1 MTTSE
6 TAGARRVPPRHLG
19 VAAIGLILLQALAA
33 CGTPPGLVGGV
44 QAVAPAQA
52 SRQVEAGRWRGVQH
66 WLYQLQNL
74 DVSRAAASGF
84 DLIVTDYSADGSDAH
99 RFTPEQVA
107 RMQAGRPEGRLVL
120 AYMSIGEAED
130 YRFYWRQDW
139 RPGNPAWL
147 LPVNPE
153 WAGNYPVEYWQPEW
167 KRILFGSPDAY
178 LDKIIDAGYD
188 GVYLD
193 LIEAYEH
200 FEASRPTARRDMVE
214 LVREIASY
222 ARDTRGKSQFGVFPQ
237 NGEVLADEPGYLDI
251 ITGIGREDIYYG
263 NPTEGQA
270 SPGDFTAALERY
282 LDRYVAAGKLV
293 LTVDYTRRPEQIAD
307 AYQRA
312 RQRGYVPYVTVRDL
326 NRMTINRGYDPE

>member
-1 MTTSE
+1 MMTSE
-6 TAGARRVPPRHLG
+6 TASSRKVPRHHLG
-19 VAAIGLILLQALAA
+19 VVGIGLILLPALAA
-33 CGTPPGLVGGV
+33 CGTPRGLAGSV
-44 QAVAPAQA
+44 QAAVPVHA
-52 SRQVEAGRWRGVQH
+52 SQQVEAERLRSVQH

-74 DVSRAAASGF
+74 DVGRASASGF
-84 DLIVTDYSADGSDAH
+84 DLIVTDYSADGSDAR

-107 RMQAGRPEGRLVL
+107 RMQAGRPQGRLVL

-153 WAGNYPVEYWQPEW
+153 WSGNYPVEYWQPEW
-167 KRILFGSPDAY
+167 KRILYGSPEAY

-193 LIEAYEH
+193 IIDAYEH
-200 FEASRPTARRDMVE
+200 FEASRPSARREMVE
-214 LVREIASY
+214 LVSEIASY
-222 ARDTRGKSQFGVFPQ
+222 ARETRGKSQFGVFPQ
-237 NGEVLADEPGYLDI
+237 NGEALADEPGYLDT

-270 SPGDFTAALERY
+270 SPGGFTAELERH